1 MIGFHK
7 LLLDRLAPFAYKDQV
22 TPHLATFHAT
32 LVRIGLRV
40 RVTQCAE
47 RILNKIAKPLNETFI
62 GLKFMAQGF
71 RICFVQNLDSRA

>member
-7 LLLDRLAPFAYKDQV
+7 LLLDRLAPFAYEDQV

-40 RVTQCAE
+40 RE
-47 RILNKIAKPLNETFI
+47 I
-62 GLKFMAQGF
+62 GLQIHASCKYLLTYFEHAIKKKDLYSIFVIFMF
-71 RICFVQNLDSRA
+71 FYE